1 MYVTIWKGV
10 NCQFN
15 IFIKQIQTFVYI
27 INIFIF
33 NQEQC
38 IIDID
43 IQSLTNDL
51 STNSLTI
58 ALSSWA
64 IMMLVNTGP
73 NGEPMETPSICL

>member
-10 NCQFN
+10 NCQLN
-15 IFIKQIQTFVYI
+15 IFIKRIQTFVYT
-27 INIFIF
+27 INIFFF

-58 ALSSWA
+58 VLSSWV
-64 IMMLVNTGP
+64 IMMLVNTDP